1 MTEVE
6 YALHMH
12 KIVKEAVK
20 STALIQTQNIL
31 NVFWEIFHN
40 SMYNVGMYIVHP
52 YSRFKSV
59 KLKP

>member
-12 KIVKEAVK
+12 EIVKEAVK
-20 STALIQTQNIL
+20 STALIQT
-31 NVFWEIFHN
+31 FHN